1 MVKSEEGT
9 KLLHIL
15 KPAISIIP
23 EIEAPLGAVSYSLFR
38 SLSTPNRFGLVL
50 SY

>member
-23 EIEAPLGAVSYSLFR
+23 EIEAPLGAVRHCLFR
-38 SLSTPNRFGLVL
+38 SLLTPSKFGLVL

>member
-23 EIEAPLGAVSYSLFR
+23 EIEAPLGAVRDCLFR
-38 SLSTPNRFGLVL
+38 FLLTPSRFGLVL

>member
-9 KLLHIL
+9 KLLSIL

-23 EIEAPLGAVSYSLFR
+23 EVEAPIGQVAF
-38 SLSTPNRFGLVL
+38 
-50 SY
+50 

>member
-1 MVKSEEGT
+1 MVKAEEGT

-23 EIEAPLGAVSYSLFR
+23 EIEAPLSAVTL
-38 SLSTPNRFGLVL
+38 P
-50 SY
+50 